1 MNAAARLD
9 DRVSRAWHAAAPLDA
24 EVIGVLSL
32 GAGTDGTDASLLV
45 VRDLDG
51 IHPELVVTDGASLRQ
66 ARAGDGSVAALLRW
80 WQAARVAA
88 PFAASWTGGAASPG
102 EERQVSTDHA
112 NLSLASGDV
121 LVKLLRRPT
130 ATVRTAELARH
141 LEAVGFD
148 QIPPLIGELR
158 WDGQGDSVVLATA
171 SRYLGGA
178 QEGWGRFRDL
188 AGASLRGELT
198 DDAVRSPLAEL
209 GGLVARFHVA
219 MATPSPSMPDPS
231 SEASAEDHRA
241 WHAFAVATLDAAT
254 TEVTGPI
261 GDHLRARAAEL
272 RRGLDPLLVAGRD
285 PGTVRMSRIH
295 GDLHVGQVL
304 TASGGLYLT
313 DLDGD
318 TSADPAWPTPFAP
331 PARDLASLLR
341 SLDHAARLAQ
351 RRDDR
356 LNDAAVDGW
365 IGGARATC
373 RQAYERTLGIH
384 GRQDL
389 LADALVAP
397 FEVVQAC
404 HELLY
409 ATRHLPDWLP
419 VAEASF
425 RALVDGRVTG
435 GS

>member
-1 MNAAARLD
+1 MNVAARLD
-9 DRVSRAWHAAAPLDA
+9 DSVSRAWQGATPPDA
-24 EVIGVLSL
+24 EVIGMLSL
-32 GAGTDGTDASLLV
+32 GAGTDGRNASLVV

-51 IHPELVVTDGASLRQ
+51 IHPELVVTDGASMRQ
-66 ARAGDGSVAALLRW
+66 ARPGDGSVAALLRW
-80 WQAARVAA
+80 WQTATVAA
-88 PFAASWTGGAASPG
+88 PFAASWTGRAASPG

-112 NLSLASGDV
+112 NLSLSSGDV

-130 ATVRTAELARH
+130 ATVRTAELSRH

-148 QIPPLIGELR
+148 QVPPLIGELR
-158 WDGQGDSVVLATA
+158 WDGPDGSVVLATA

-178 QEGWGRFRDL
+178 REGWGRFRDL

-198 DDAVRSPLAEL
+198 DEAVRSPLAEL
-209 GGLVARFHVA
+209 GELVARFHVA

-231 SEASAEDHRA
+231 SEATAEEHRA
-241 WHAFAVATLDAAT
+241 WHAYAMATLEAAT

-261 GDHLRARAAEL
+261 GDHLRARADEL
-272 RRGLDPLLVAGRD
+272 RRRLDPLLD
-285 PGTVRMSRIH
+285 PGSVRTSRIH

-304 TASGGLYLT
+304 TVSGRLYLT

-318 TSADPAWPTPFAP
+318 TSAQPAWPTPLAP

-351 RRDDR
+351 RRDERFD
-356 LNDAAVDGW
+356 DVAVDGW
-365 IGGARATC
+365 IGAARAVC
-373 RQAYERTLGIH
+373 RDAYEHTLTVH
-384 GRQDL
+384 GQRDL
-389 LADALVAP
+389 RADVLVTP
-397 FEVVQAC
+397 FEAVQAC

-425 RALVDGRVTG
+425 RALLAGRIADG
-435 GS
+435 S